1 MRGELREWV
10 GDLVR
15 SREVAELG
23 GPALARA
30 FDDHARGRADHA
42 KALWGA
48 VTLATWLR
56 EGRGMEAAG
65 R

>member
-1 MRGELREWV
+1 M
-10 GDLVR
+10 R

-23 GPALARA
+23 GPALAQA
-30 FDDHARGRADHA
+30 FDDHARGRADNA

-56 EGRGMEAAG
+56 ERRGMEAAG